1 MAASASSATQVSQE
15 RVEILIMNVK
25 SNYGE
30 EKSPPDPIMT
40 VLELVKMEA
49 LLFWQI
55 HEY

>member
-1 MAASASSATQVSQE
+1 MAASASSVTPIIQE

-25 SNYGE
+25 SSYGE
-30 EKSPPDPIMT
+30 ENSPPDPIMT
-40 VLELVKMEA
+40 VLELVKIEA